1 MVCNTHKKYIKLL
14 VFLYNLVICSCKLYL
29 NMKMEIPYIQRLSK
43 RFKFQ
48 RKPLNLMQKDENKY
62 QNIGFSTTQE

>member
-1 MVCNTHKKYIKLL
+1 
-14 VFLYNLVICSCKLYL
+14 
-29 NMKMEIPYIQRLSK
+29 MKMEIPYIQRLSK
-43 RFKFQ
+43 QFKFQ